1 MMTIGLLDRSP
12 SAPFVP
18 SEVEE
23 LAANAA
29 LEAGPLT
36 SLGTNGM
43 FAAVRFVEK
52 PRDLLNF
59 LNIRPTK
66 AAS

>member
-12 SAPFVP
+12 STPFVA

-23 LAANAA
+23 LAANPA
-29 LEAGPLT
+29 LEAGAST
-36 SLGTNGM
+36 SLGTNGV
-43 FAAVRFVEK
+43 FGPVRFVEK